1 MKWHL
6 AIAFGLVAGIFGVY
20 FQVVDHEFVNYD
32 DLMYLSRLQF
42 ELDSESIR
50 RAFTEPFQ
58 VNWIPLTW
66 ISMLIDHSLYG
77 DDPTGYLLTNVALH
91 AVAAVLLY
99 AAFAR
104 MTKAIWPSAF
114 VAAVFAIHP
123 LHVESVAWMS
133 ARKDVLSGVSFAFT
147 LLTYARYAERPT
159 PLRYA
164 LVAIGVLFALM
175 SKPSVVTL
183 PFVLLLLDYW
193 PLGRLRADP
202 ARRLPDAMLLRR
214 AVLEKLPLF
223 VAVAAVATAT
233 LLAQRSAEIGVSDD
247 LFSLGTRI
255 ANGFVSYAAYV
266 RQGFWPS
273 GLAAFYPHPGE
284 TISSAHAAGAALLLA
299 VVTAF
304 AMRLANT
311 RPYLAAGWF
320 WFLGMLIP
328 MIGFVQVGIQA
339 RADRYMY
346 LPLIGL
352 TLAVAFAAAQGLAH
366 RRVGRAVFAVAAG
379 VVVLALGAVGFV
391 QVGYW
396 RDTTALFERAIAVT
410 ENNAFAHSSLGAAY
424 QDSKRFED
432 AELQLEKAV
441 SLRPDWAVPRI
452 RLADLLAEQQRWEEA
467 VPHYQRGIED
477 QPGNAHLRINLGQ
490 ILIRL
495 QRYGEARVEL
505 ERGEKQWDQLDPV
518 ERYSLHQGLARA
530 DWEEGYFG
538 SAIRHY
544 QSAVQLR
551 PNHPGREHQSR
562 RPPRPHRSNGCGRDT
577 SHGRGFPRRSRFHR
591 SSRRARGPGLG
602 RSSARGGASIPSGVA
617 PESGPDIRPGPSRM
631 DSRHVPGHRAARSG
645 DGDSAG
651 RNRASGGG
659 HSPGPARHAGRRLCR
674 GRSVPRS
681 GGRRGKGRGRTGCRE
696 IRGRDSRS
704 PRPVRGGDRLRRA
717 ESSRRSAT
725 GRSRLL
731 GRCAFAKIPE
741 RPRREASKLC

>member
-273 GLAAFYPHPGE
+273 RLAAFYPHPGE

-299 VVTAF
+299 GVTAF

-311 RPYLAAGWF
+311 RPYLAVGWF

-551 PNHPGREHQSR
+551 PNHPVANTNLGVLLARIGRMDAAGIHLMVAVSHAGPGSTEALVARAALVSAARPREAVRLYRAALR
-562 RPPRPHRSNGCGRDT
+562 RNQDLTFARDHLAWILATSPDTELRDPETAIRLAETALREGVIHPVRLDTLAAAYAAAGR
-577 SHGRGFPRRSRFHR
+577 FPEAVDAEERAGGGPVAGKFADAIRD
-591 SSRRARGPGLG
+591 RRALY
-602 RSSARGGASIPSGVA
+602 
-617 PESGPDIRPGPSRM
+617 E
-631 DSRHVPGHRAARSG
+631 
-645 DGDSAG
+645 AG
-651 RNRASGGG
+651 IAY
-659 HSPGPARHAGRRLCR
+659 
-674 GRSVPRS
+674 V
-681 GGRRGKGRGRTGCRE
+681 E
-696 IRGRDSRS
+696 QS
-704 PRPVRGGDRLRRA
+704 PRAGAPPDA
-717 ESSRRSAT
+717 PDS
-725 GRSRLL
+725 
-731 GRCAFAKIPE
+731 
-741 RPRREASKLC
+741 